1 MIGRTALEDVEDGE
15 ERQSCSS
22 PAPAL
27 NPSSSS
33 SYSFSHLPDLLH
45 ISGPLLNQSPPPPE
59 SAYLGPLP
67 GIVETFCGGGDVP
80 HYSHHQQHDEGD
92 NGVGGGALLL
102 PPSPD
107 QYLATFLPWSPPP
120 PPAGDPGPPP
130 AILQT
135 LQPIRPELL
144 PPYGGGRNDY
154 LLHPPH
160 SSHQEREPT
169 PQRNLDLFILRKGI
183 AARPPSPNFHIHV
196 SVRDRYISNV
206 RPTYFPAAD

>member
-15 ERQSCSS
+15 ERQSS

-33 SYSFSHLPDLLH
+33 SYTSSFSHLPDLLH

-92 NGVGGGALLL
+92 NGVVGGALLL

-154 LLHPPH
+154 LLHPPPH

-169 PQRNLDLFILRKGI
+169 L
-183 AARPPSPNFHIHV
+183 
-196 SVRDRYISNV
+196 
-206 RPTYFPAAD
+206 